1 MGPSCYIEFRGIR
14 NRTIRGFYCIIN
26 FIHRRQK
33 YSVSQSRYK
42 KQLGSRG
49 QIAMMPMANLCICS
63 HLQAETDIPSHIPSR
78 YTNDS
83 FLVKLGSSRASSSSS
98 STSGA
103 GESPPSPP
111 VINPLL
117 LSTTPMPISQFAYAA
132 AASGKETLNL
142 LLVQCNLFITRYI
155 SYHDI
160 NGLVQKRCTGNSI
173 ANALESRLFLALTYR
188 YCI

>member
-1 MGPSCYIEFRGIR
+1 MISLWFLFFFLSPAKNLFPMMWDDSGTLVLNVSLLLVFQALQWLPFVHKSTLSATKKEEKQV
-14 NRTIRGFYCIIN
+14 TILLLLSL
-26 FIHRRQK
+26 IHIHSRQK
-33 YSVSQSRYK
+33 CSVSQSRYK

-49 QIAMMPMANLCICS
+49 QTAMMSMANLCLRS

-132 AASGKETLNL
+132 AASGKATLN
-142 LLVQCNLFITRYI
+142 F
-155 SYHDI
+155 
-160 NGLVQKRCTGNSI
+160 
-173 ANALESRLFLALTYR
+173 
-188 YCI
+188 